1 MFSLV
6 ITDGGRSNGGA
17 TAESF
22 ESSIDD
28 FSGFVV
34 DLNLELHHIAARR
47 GPHQTRPH
55 ARVVL
60 VKRSNVPGVV
70 VVIHNPLVVQ
80 PRRNP
85 NPKQRRF
92 QNPLCAHSQ
101 HVDLIFPFTRHEREE
116 CHENGKENN
125 NNSLILFC
133 FFLQGTKLT

>member
-1 MFSLV
+1 MFV
-6 ITDGGRSNGGA
+6 TDGGRSNGGA

-85 NPKQRRF
+85 NAQRRRS
-92 QNPLCAHSQ
+92 QKPLCAHSQ
-101 HVDLIFPFTRHEREE
+101 HLDLVFAFTRHESDE
-116 CHENGKENN
+116 CHENWKENN
-125 NNSLILFC
+125 NNSLIFIVFMLE
-133 FFLQGTKLT
+133 GYK